1 MLAKNGFRSSLI
13 WSFPNRLQPFLIANI
28 HILFGLLQAI
38 IPGRTQAAVALLLKN
53 LKLVYLIKFALYCCK
68 QMVKTLGKI

>member
-28 HILFGLLQAI
+28 HILFGLLQA
-38 IPGRTQAAVALLLKN
+38 AA
-53 LKLVYLIKFALYCCK
+53 
-68 QMVKTLGKI
+68 TG